1 LPHAKKVTKVAVNKN
16 KKASYEKHLEA
27 ISKVASTI
35 TSDLYL
41 NDILK
46 LIVTVTAEVMD
57 SKICS
62 LMLIDDKTG
71 ELVLK
76 ATQSMSEAYNKKPNL
91 RVGEGIA
98 GKVARTNK
106 PIAIYNLDEETE
118 YISKNI
124 AIKEGLKSLL
134 SVPLSFKGKVIGVLN
149 SYTSHTHKFS
159 REEISVLTAVAN
171 QAAIVIENGALML
184 KTKTVME
191 ELETRKAVERA
202 KGILMREQSMPE
214 DEAFRKIQKQ
224 SMDLRKS
231 MREIAEA
238 IILMENMR
246 KK

>member
-1 LPHAKKVTKVAVNKN
+1 MAVKKN
-16 KKASYEKHLEA
+16 KSASFAKHLEA
-27 ISKVASTI
+27 ISKVSSTI

-62 LMLIDDKTG
+62 LMLIDEKTG

-76 ATQSMSEAYNKKPNL
+76 ATQSMSEAYIKKPNL

-98 GKVARTNK
+98 GQAAQANK
-106 PIAIYNLDEETE
+106 PIYIYNLDEEPE
-118 YISKNI
+118 YRSKNM
-124 AIKEGLKSLL
+124 AAKEGLKSLL
-134 SVPLSFKGKVIGVLN
+134 SVPLSFRGKVIGVLN
-149 SYTSHTHKFS
+149 SYTSHAHKFS

-184 KTKTVME
+184 KTKNVME

-202 KGILMREQSMPE
+202 KGILMREQGMSE
-214 DEAFRKIQKQ
+214 EEAFRKIQKQ

-231 MREIAEA
+231 MREISEA
-238 IILMENMR
+238 IILIENMR